1 MYIPEEPELSGV
13 VVIQELAQS
22 AMKIITTMLGRT
34 PHQYPDTTI
43 YTRSEK
49 ITSDRNSQDSA
60 KTWIL
65 AIAFGVMI
73 AFFLLLFCILEIKK
87 RLEQRKDHY
96 TQRPLSRTS
105 TTMSRK
111 SRNDTRSLYPVYSH
125 RPKPTGEMGAAR
137 AALGATILPSPI
149 DEPSEEEYTTSSPRN
164 QGYYRPTGE
173 IGAARAALG
182 ATVHPTPID
191 QSSEEEY
198 TTTSSPRNQGYYRP
212 TGEIGAA
219 RAALGARV
227 QPEVEQART
236 NNDRPLRF
244 QQSYVPTDIGSRVV
258 SRPVEQ
264 HDSIYT
270 LRPGESVADMMQ
282 RVDSEVQRAVSRFP
296 IFANN
301 LPSPPPTAHPPR
313 PSRSTVPMTV
323 DEQVSLQVAAF
334 PIFQQNSGTQHA
346 MATGSN
352 QEEYRESTTITAAS
366 ANTEMDDGELRRE
379 VATLPVFQSTA
390 SYRPMPT
397 RRPDPVT
404 PGFITPPPA
413 YSHAPSYREYDSDE
427 EAPDNEA
434 DNAVDDENHG
444 TVLSSLPPAYFS
456 GDYRH

>member
-149 DEPSEEEYTTSSPRN
+149 DEPSEEEY
-164 QGYYRPTGE
+164 
-173 IGAARAALG
+173 
-182 ATVHPTPID
+182 
-191 QSSEEEY
+191 
-198 TTTSSPRNQGYYRP
+198 TTSSPRNQGYYRP

>member
-22 AMKIITTMLGRT
+22 AVKIVTTMLGRT

-149 DEPSEEEYTTSSPRN
+149 DEPSEEEY
-164 QGYYRPTGE
+164 
-173 IGAARAALG
+173 
-182 ATVHPTPID
+182 
-191 QSSEEEY
+191 
-198 TTTSSPRNQGYYRP
+198 TTSSPRNQGYYRP

-444 TVLSSLPPAYFS
+444 TVISSLPPAYFS

>member
-1 MYIPEEPELSGV
+1 MNSIKSAFSTRMYIPEEPELSGV

-22 AMKIITTMLGRT
+22 AMKTMTTILGQT
-34 PHQYPDTTI
+34 SHQYPDTAI

-73 AFFLLLFCILEIKK
+73 AFFLLLFCLLEIKK
-87 RLEQRKDHY
+87 RLEQRKDRY

-137 AALGATILPSPI
+137 AALGATIHPS
-149 DEPSEEEYTTSSPRN
+149 
-164 QGYYRPTGE
+164 
-173 IGAARAALG
+173 
-182 ATVHPTPID
+182 PID

-198 TTTSSPRNQGYYRP
+198 TTSSPRNQGYYRP

-301 LPSPPPTAHPPR
+301 LPSPPPTAHPRR

-346 MATGSN
+346 MAPGSDE
-352 QEEYRESTTITAAS
+352 EEYRESTTITAAS
-366 ANTEMDDGELRRE
+366 ANTEMDGGELRRE

-427 EAPDNEA
+427 EAPENEA

>member
-149 DEPSEEEYTTSSPRN
+149 DEPSEEEYTT
-164 QGYYRPTGE
+164 
-173 IGAARAALG
+173 
-182 ATVHPTPID
+182 
-191 QSSEEEY
+191 
-198 TTTSSPRNQGYYRP
+198 TSSPRNQGYYRP

-282 RVDSEVQRAVSRFP
+282 RVDSES
-296 IFANN
+296 
-301 LPSPPPTAHPPR
+301 PPTAHPPR

>member
-1 MYIPEEPELSGV
+1 M
-13 VVIQELAQS
+13 
-22 AMKIITTMLGRT
+22 MTTILGQT

-87 RLEQRKDHY
+87 RLEQKKDHY

-111 SRNDTRSLYPVYSH
+111 SRNDTRGLYPVYSH

-137 AALGATILPSPI
+137 AALGATISPTPI
-149 DEPSEEEYTTSSPRN
+149 NRSSEEEYTTS
-164 QGYYRPTGE
+164 
-173 IGAARAALG
+173 I
-182 ATVHPTPID
+182 
-191 QSSEEEY
+191 
-198 TTTSSPRNQGYYRP
+198 PRNQGYYRP

-227 QPEVEQART
+227 EPEAEQART
-236 NNDRPLRF
+236 NNNRPLRF
-244 QQSYVPTDIGSRVV
+244 QQSYIPTDIGSRVV
-258 SRPVEQ
+258 SRPIEQ

-282 RVDSEVQRAVSRFP
+282 RVDSEVQRAVSRFL

-301 LPSPPPTAHPPR
+301 LPSPPPPAHPRR
-313 PSRSTVPMTV
+313 PSRSRGPMTV
-323 DEQVSLQVAAF
+323 DEEVSLQVAAF
-334 PIFQQNSGTQHA
+334 PIFQQNSRTQHA
-346 MATGSN
+346 VATGIN
-352 QEEYRESTTITAAS
+352 EEQYRESTTITAAS
-366 ANTEMDDGELRRE
+366 ANTGNDEGELRRE
-379 VATLPVFQSTA
+379 VATLPVFQNTA

-404 PGFITPPPA
+404 PGSMTPPPA
-413 YSHAPSYREYDSDE
+413 YSHAPSYRGYDSDE
-427 EAPDNEA
+427 EAPENEA
-434 DNAVDDENHG
+434 GDAVDDENHG

>member
-87 RLEQRKDHY
+87 RLGQRKDHY

-149 DEPSEEEYTTSSPRN
+149 DEPSEEEY
-164 QGYYRPTGE
+164 
-173 IGAARAALG
+173 
-182 ATVHPTPID
+182 
-191 QSSEEEY
+191 
-198 TTTSSPRNQGYYRP
+198 TTSSPRNQGYYRP

-427 EAPDNEA
+427 EAPDDEA